1 MIRFPKGYP
10 DHTKVFPPRG
20 VNSGGVGEMTCGL
33 VIEELEI
40 LNILRVHFSFSR
52 NKSFDLNHISKAYMS
67 RFKRNPVDIA
77 DMLRKKRYITLLS
90 KRDGKYYI
98 SDLEA
103 TFHALS
109 EHEYISPADLA
120 DKRIRSGKLHKL

>member
-1 MIRFPKGYP
+1 
-10 DHTKVFPPRG
+10 
-20 VNSGGVGEMTCGL
+20 MTCGL

-52 NKSFDLNHISKAYMS
+52 NKSFNLNHISKAYMT
-67 RFKRNPVDIA
+67 RFKKNPVDIA
-77 DMLRKKRYITLLS
+77 DQLRKKGYITLLS
-90 KRDGKYYI
+90 KREGKYYI

-109 EHEYISPADLA
+109 EHEYISLAELA
-120 DKRIRSGKLHKL
+120 DKRIRSGKLHNL